1 MAANEEMLIRLQI
14 RKPIG
19 TDSRNE
25 ELKELREKSQ
35 SEYVQTVVN
44 TMQMQVM
51 SDVRVLLQEG
61 ERKVKAVPTSKFDP
75 SYLEDSIE
83 QVRKQVWQRLD
94 RSEANTQDDIIA
106 LKKEVGEQRQQSVDR
121 IIQETNL
128 QH

>member
-19 TDSRNE
+19 IDSRNE

-35 SEYVQTVVN
+35 NEYVQTVVN

-75 SYLEDSIE
+75 SYLEESIE
-83 QVRKQVWQRLD
+83 SVRKQVWQRLD

-106 LKKEVGEQRQQSVDR
+106 LKKEVGEQRQQSMDR